1 MRVTNQF
8 LFDNFKSDHGKVL
21 SELNKL
27 TTQVS
32 SGQKIQNSYEDSAVY
47 ADILRFNSQES
58 ELAGIKERSVQAR
71 SLTDASD
78 SALSDFTQT
87 LRDFNTKLIAAANG
101 TMNKDNLESIA
112 VELEEQKKHM
122 ISLANTQMNGQ
133 YLFSGSA
140 TNTKPID
147 SDGNY
152 QGNDNALMTLVGN
165 GVEIQSNVDG
175 KSLFLGD
182 DLNIH
187 KTVQTNVKL
196 TNKIADEPL
205 TANSTI
211 RDMVGD
217 NDDDASNDANV
228 DFFISG
234 TKRDGTAF
242 KTTITSLSGS
252 SKIEDLLVGIKSAY
266 NNEVNVE
273 LTDNGNIQISD
284 IKSGYSQIEFKM
296 VGVKGSNG
304 STNLNNVTGEI
315 ISFSKS
321 NFTAID
327 TTKDESLQMDQFY
340 FDKNGGKL
348 EGNVAMI
355 ADGAFAT
362 ASTKLSDIIN
372 SDPMP
377 NKIFNM
383 KVTDIDGAEK
393 NISLDLSA
401 TSTFSV
407 DGGAPYN
414 IYNAD
419 ESITDGKDFTMGQ
432 LNNIIAM
439 TLSNKLP
446 SPDNVT
452 NFNKS
457 IVDAKALID
466 VDINQNGH
474 LEINDKSPK
483 QSKIKFAMY
492 DADANDFSKTATPS
506 LSFMSNNAVTSSQ
519 AHLSFFDE
527 IDSIIDSVRNGVINL
542 NSDANDPRS
551 IGIQNSIGKLE
562 QINSHF
568 NNAQSQIGIRSK
580 SLQIAEQKASA
591 LELNVMQ
598 LKAETT
604 EVDMAETVMKLNQVT
619 LSYQAMLQTITKVNS
634 LSLLNYLK

>member
-8 LFDNFKSDHGKVL
+8 LFDNFKSDHNKVL
-21 SELNKL
+21 TELNRL
-27 TTQVS
+27 NTQVS

-78 SALSDFTQT
+78 SSLSEFTQT
-87 LRDFNTKLIAAANG
+87 LRDFNTKLIAAGNA
-101 TMNKDNLESIA
+101 TMNSDNLETIA
-112 VELEEQKKHM
+112 IELEEQKKHM

-147 SDGNY
+147 NEGVY
-152 QGNDNALMTLVGN
+152 HGNDNTLMTLVGD

-175 KSLFLGD
+175 QSLFLGD
-182 DLNIH
+182 DLNVH
-187 KTVQTNVKL
+187 KIVQTNVKL
-196 TNKIADEPL
+196 TNQISDEPL

-217 NDDDASNDANV
+217 NDDNAANDADV

-234 TKRDGTAF
+234 VKRDGTAF

-252 SKIEDLLVGIKSAY
+252 SKLEDLLDGIKNAY

-296 VGVKGSNG
+296 VGVKDSNG
-304 STNLNNVTGEI
+304 STNLNTVTGEI

-321 NFTAID
+321 NFIAMD
-327 TTKDESLQMDQFY
+327 TSKDESLQMDQQY
-340 FDKNGGKL
+340 FEKSGGKL
-348 EGNVAMI
+348 EGNVALI
-355 ADGAFAT
+355 SDGAFAN
-362 ASTKLSDIIN
+362 ASTKLSDISSGSLVGKSFTMN
-372 SDPMP
+372 L
-377 NKIFNM
+377 
-383 KVTDIDGAEK
+383 TDIENNPK
-393 NISLDLSA
+393 TITLNLDDP
-401 TSTFSV
+401 STFS
-407 DGGAPYN
+407 DGVGSYN
-414 IYNAD
+414 IYDAD
-419 ESITDGKDFTMGQ
+419 NLTPTTADKFTMGQ
-432 LNNIIAM
+432 LNSIIAM
-439 TLSNKLP
+439 TLSDNLP
-446 SPDNVT
+446 PANNDAST
-452 NFNKS
+452 FNIKS
-457 IVDAKALID
+457 IEAKKDID
-466 VDINQNGH
+466 VSINSNGH
-474 LEINDKSPK
+474 LEINDKSDNLSNI
-483 QSKIKFAMY
+483 QFAMY
-492 DADANDFSKTATPS
+492 DNDANDFSKTTTPS

-527 IDSIIDSVRNGVINL
+527 LDSIIASVRDGVTDL
-542 NSDANDPRS
+542 NSDASDPRS
-551 IGIQNSIGKLE
+551 IGIQNSIGKLD
-562 QINSHF
+562 QMSNHF

-598 LKAETT
+598 LKSETT
-604 EVDMAETVMKLNQVT
+604 EVDMAETIMKLNQVS
-619 LSYQAMLQTITKVNS
+619 LSYEAMLQTITKVNS
-634 LSLLNYLK
+634 LSLLNYM

>member
-8 LFDNFKSDHGKVL
+8 LFDNFKSDHSKVL
-21 SELNKL
+21 GELNKVNK
-27 TTQVS
+27 QIS

-47 ADILRFNSQES
+47 ADVLRFNSQES
-58 ELAGIKERSVQAR
+58 ELAGIKERAHQAR

-78 SALSDFTQT
+78 SALSEFTQT
-87 LRDFNTKLIAAANG
+87 LRDFNTKLITAANG
-101 TMNKDNLESIA
+101 TMNSDNLESIA

-122 ISLANTQMNGQ
+122 ISLSNTQMNGQ

-147 SDGNY
+147 NDGNY
-152 QGNDNALMTLVGN
+152 HGNDNALMTLVGD
-165 GVEIQSNVDG
+165 GVKIQSNVDG

-182 DLNIH
+182 DLNVH
-187 KTVQTNVKL
+187 KTIQTNVKL
-196 TNKIADEPL
+196 TNQISEEPL
-205 TANSTI
+205 TVNSTI
-211 RDMVGD
+211 REMVGD
-217 NDDDASNDANV
+217 DDDNAANDADV

-234 TKRDGTAF
+234 VKRDGTAF
-242 KTTITSLSGS
+242 KSVITSVSAG
-252 SKIEDLLVGIKSAY
+252 SKIEDLLDGIKNAY
-266 NNEVNVE
+266 DGEVKVS
-273 LTDNGNIQISD
+273 LTDNGNIEISD
-284 IKSGYSQIEFKM
+284 LKGGYSQIEFKM
-296 VGVKGSNG
+296 VGVQGSNG
-304 STNLNNVTGEI
+304 STNLDTVTGKI

-321 NFTAID
+321 NFTSID

-362 ASTKLSDIIN
+362 ASTKLSDIMN

-383 KVTDIDGAEK
+383 KVTDIDGTEK
-393 NISLDLSA
+393 DISLDLSA

-407 DGGAPYN
+407 DGTSYN

-419 ESITDGKDFTMGQ
+419 ESTTDGKDFTIGQ

-446 SPDNVT
+446 SPDNIE
-452 NFNKS
+452 NFNQAIK
-457 IVDAKALID
+457 DAKELID

-474 LEINDKSPK
+474 LEINDKSSELSNI
-483 QSKIKFAMY
+483 QFAMY
-492 DADANDFSKTATPS
+492 DSDANDFSKPNTPS
-506 LSFMSNNAVTSSQ
+506 LSFMSNNAVTTSQ
-519 AHLSFFDE
+519 AHLNFFDE
-527 IDSIIDSVRNGVINL
+527 IDSIIASVRGGILNL
-542 NSDANDPRS
+542 SGDSTDPRS
-551 IGIQNSIGKLE
+551 LGIQNAIGKLD

-604 EVDMAETVMKLNQVT
+604 EVDMAETIMKLNKIT
-619 LSYQAMLQTITKVNS
+619 LGYQAMLQTITKVNS